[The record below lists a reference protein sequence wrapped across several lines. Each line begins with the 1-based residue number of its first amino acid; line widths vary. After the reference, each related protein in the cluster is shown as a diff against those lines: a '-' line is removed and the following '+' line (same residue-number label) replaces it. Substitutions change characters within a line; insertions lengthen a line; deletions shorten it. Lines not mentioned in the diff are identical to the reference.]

1 MKYNAIEIE
10 SIQLKVITEA
20 IDEMVN
26 HEAMNFP
33 KRNTD
38 VIVGFSSSTHKKVF
52 NILLVDFLSNL
63 DKGLFNNSSS
73 CLKALR
79 EVCDSPSFNASNSIA
94 CLEKNVFI
102 LKEWLEE
109 EVSVDTWF
117 PSIELNIDLKIRRF
131 DFIKIC
137 GNTCKHS
144 LGRLTKTANDLRKI
158 FQNNGTNISEEE
170 SFLALE
176 DFYERFHTDILS
188 YHASYLCEMINNIR
202 WGIHLYLL
210 PEFQRSHTWINRDE
224 GSYKY
229 LIPDNIK
236 TQFTKNC
243 YWELMNEV
251 RRKPYVQPFS
261 ADKHLKIEY

>member
-1 MKYNAIEIE
+1 MKYNSIEIE

-26 HEAMNFP
+26 HDVINFP
-33 KRNTD
+33 KRNAE
-38 VIVGFSSSTHKKVF
+38 VMVGFSSYSHKKVF

-63 DKGLFNNSSS
+63 DKDLFNSSSS

-79 EVCDSPSFNASNSIA
+79 EICENPCFNIENSISD
-94 CLEKNVFI
+94 LETSVYS
-102 LKEWLEE
+102 LKDWLEE
-109 EVSVDTWF
+109 EITVKTWF
-117 PSIELNIDLKIRRF
+117 SSIDLSIDLKIQRV

-144 LGRLTKTANDLRKI
+144 LGRLTKTASDLRKI
-158 FQNNGTNISEEE
+158 FHKNGKDVSEEQ
-170 SFLALE
+170 SLLALE
-176 DFYERFHTDILS
+176 DFYERFHADILS

-202 WGIHLYLL
+202 WGIHIYLL
-210 PEFQRSHTWINRDE
+210 PEFHRSHTRVE
-224 GSYKY
+224 GEEGRYKY
-229 LIPDNIK
+229 QVPDSIK
-236 TQFTKNC
+236 SQFTKNC

-251 RRKPYVQPFS
+251 RRKPFVQPFT